1 MLTLYF
7 TCSFRLKFA
16 TNNSSSGSWSADTA
30 EAGRRSLC
38 ALCMTCPHPD
48 AAGTKYSTSMGWFRY
63 RFLSGRRGIDNAK
76 LVKCGC
82 LTVDYIRLGLGG
94 WLGGVRGY
102 CFHDTAICPQDSCK
116 LSRNANLPRRQT
128 TYLRSEKR
136 DDVENR
142 TSWSRSRSSGQRWL
156 GNGIITLM
164 ALGKFKV

>member
-38 ALCMTCPHPD
+38 ALCMTCPHP

-94 WLGGVRGY
+94 WLWLGWEEWGGTVFMTRQSVPRTRAN
-102 CFHDTAICPQDSCK
+102 CHVTPTCHEDK
-116 LSRNANLPRRQT
+116 LRIWGT
-128 TYLRSEKR
+128 RSETMWKI
-136 DDVENR
+136 
-142 TSWSRSRSSGQRWL
+142 GLL
-156 GNGIITLM
+156 GAGAGAADRGDWAT
-164 ALGKFKV
+164 AS